1 MATTPSEKKKSDEF
15 SKYEYYEIYSLNEL
29 LVQQTG
35 WAELAEESN

>member
-1 MATTPSEKKKSDEF
+1 MATTPSKKQRDEF
-15 SKYEYYEIYSLNEL
+15 SKYKYYEIYSLNEL